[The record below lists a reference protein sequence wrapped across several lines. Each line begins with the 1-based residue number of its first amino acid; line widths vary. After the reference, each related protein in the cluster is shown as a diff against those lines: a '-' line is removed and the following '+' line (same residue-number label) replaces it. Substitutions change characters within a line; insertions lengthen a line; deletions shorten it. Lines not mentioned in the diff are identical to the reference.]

1 MAGANCSIFGCPVS
15 RRYKEISIFKV
26 PSGTN
31 EFKLKL
37 RRDLINII
45 TKDRVVDQLL
55 RKQIES
61 DKLYIC
67 ERHFSKEQRKQEV
80 TGSWSNSQL
89 KSSCKSFSC
98 PHNNIQIPAIE
109 KREESSFILRPITT
123 LLGNP
128 AVIFLHQL
136 FAKERSVYRKRRK

>member
-1 MAGANCSIFGCPVS
+1 MPGANCSIFGCPVS

-31 EFKLKL
+31 EFKLKW

-45 TKDRVVDQLL
+45 TKDRVVDQSL

-67 ERHFSKEQRKQEV
+67 ERHFSKRATMDIRKQEV

-89 KSSCKSFSC
+89 KSSCQSKCFSH
-98 PHNNIQIPAIE
+98 PHNNIQIPALE
-109 KREESSFILRPITT
+109 KREESYFI
-123 LLGNP
+123 
-128 AVIFLHQL
+128 
-136 FAKERSVYRKRRK
+136 